1 MAAMKMSM
9 SKVTLII
16 AAVVLSD
23 VLFADNSGSVGE
35 VFIPAGRDAVLGGM
49 PPLNLPVGAA
59 EFDVDAPRNESGLV
73 LDCADYGVNETNA
86 DNTAQLRAAF
96 AVAKAKRAAKLVLSR
111 GRYVLNGDAPLFLD
125 GFSDFTFDGGGSVFV
140 SYRRNGAF
148 MRLCRSVRTR
158 FENFSLDWDWSREPL
173 ASIVRVKSVGMGF
186 YDLEFVDYTDFPNT
200 NTSLTVLSAF
210 DPKTM
215 SVGVEGGLTRY
226 LDVDGGKPDRLTWT
240 DGRTARVWDTPR
252 GIAVGQLYRA
262 QHFYYHYHGFHFE
275 DVEHLQLR
283 NVTVLSTPGHAFLI
297 GGKSHHVSFSRVNIV
312 PPKDDSRRVIT
323 CTADHLH
330 IAQSRG
336 FLKLDECEFS
346 LGADDIVNMHDITA
360 FARKTGPR
368 SVHAMNASAM
378 AIARKGDRI
387 ELRNGDYSPTG
398 FFGTLVD
405 VRRMPGGKSQYEVTF
420 VEDIPDETSGGF
432 VLFNWAFD
440 THNIIVRNC
449 NFHDNRARGLLI
461 LARDVTVEDSVFRHN
476 ESGAIKIETGYTL
489 NRWSEGYGVSNVVI
503 RRNLFDTVNPSGYHA
518 AHRQRSIYAGI
529 YLRTDP
535 SQDTTDY
542 PIVRGILIDGNTFRD
557 NTGVTAYLSSVSN
570 VVVRGNIIEDP
581 TPRRKENPCRSQFYL
596 THARDVRILD
606 NVYRA
611 SPNVQSPG
619 IVYDS
624 GSCGGIQVK
633 GNRIECNDHKED
645 CQ

>member
-1 MAAMKMSM
+1 M
-9 SKVTLII
+9 SKSKAMLII
-16 AAVVLSD
+16 VAVVLSE
-23 VLFADNSGSVGE
+23 VLSAGNSGVGGE
-35 VFIPAGRDAVLGGM
+35 VFVPAGRDAVFGEM
-49 PPLNLPVGAA
+49 SSLNLPVGAA
-59 EFDVDAPRNESGLV
+59 EFDVDAPRNESGIV
-73 LDCADYGVNETNA
+73 VDCADYGVNETNA
-86 DNTAQLRAAF
+86 DNTAQLRSAF
-96 AVAKAKRAAKLVLSR
+96 AAAKAKRAAKLVLSR

-125 GFSDFTFDGGGSVFV
+125 GFSDFTFDGGGSVFI
-140 SYRRNGAF
+140 SHRRKGAF

-158 FENFSLDWDWSREPL
+158 FENFSLDWDWSTEPL
-173 ASIVRVKSVGMGF
+173 ASIVRVKGVGMGS

-215 SVGVEGGLTRY
+215 SVGFEGGLTRY

-240 DGRTARVWDTPR
+240 DGRTARVWDPPR

-297 GGKSHHVSFSRVNIV
+297 GGKSHHVSFCRVNIV
-312 PPKDDSRRVIT
+312 PPKDDPRRVIT

-336 FLKLDECEFS
+336 FLKLENCEFS
-346 LGADDIVNMHDITA
+346 LGADDIMNMHDITG
-360 FARKTGPR
+360 FAHKTGSR
-368 SVHAMNASAM
+368 SVRAMNASAM

-387 ELRNGDYSPTG
+387 ELRNGDYSPTE
-398 FFGTLVD
+398 FFGALVD
-405 VRRMPGGKSQYEVTF
+405 VQRVTGGKSQYDVTF
-420 VEDIPDETSGGF
+420 DKDIPDETSDGF

-461 LARDVTVEDSVFRHN
+461 LARDVTVENNVFHHH

-503 RRNLFDTVNPSGYHA
+503 RGNIFDTVNPSGYHA
-518 AHRQRSIYAGI
+518 DHRQRSIYAGI
-529 YLRTDP
+529 YMRTDP
-535 SQDTTDY
+535 SQATTDY
-542 PIVRGILIDGNTFRD
+542 PILRDILIDGNTFRD

-581 TPRRKENPCRSQFYL
+581 TPRRNENPCRSQFYL
-596 THARDVRILD
+596 THARDVRIID

-611 SPNVQSPG
+611 SPNVRSPG

-624 GSCGGIQVK
+624 GSCGGIQMK
-633 GNRIECNDHKED
+633 GNRIECSEHKED
-645 CQ
+645 WQ